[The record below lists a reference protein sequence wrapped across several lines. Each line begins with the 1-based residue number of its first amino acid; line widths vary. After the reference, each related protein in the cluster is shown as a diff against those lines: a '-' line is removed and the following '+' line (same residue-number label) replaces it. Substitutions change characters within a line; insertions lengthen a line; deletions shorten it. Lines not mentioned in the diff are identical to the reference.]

1 MNIDIVC
8 PKKKAIGRDP
18 QSWWTKEINTLRKD
32 LRRIFRILSRKWPRN
47 NGPNPERQQ
56 QLWSY
61 YRSGKKELKKI
72 IQKAKRQAWRDF
84 CTNMTYKDI
93 ARTVKNKNS
102 VPVHRLSRPDGT
114 FTDSPAEALKVL
126 FDTHLPGSTSP
137 VQDEMHQPIGK
148 DLSEDLTIH
157 DSMTL
162 LSIESFGKYKAPGP
176 DGIPAVVL
184 QHLDSNSIT
193 KLTQLYNAMLYTSY
207 TPKAWRYGKVIFI
220 SKPGKTDYTN
230 PRSFRPITL
239 SNVLIKVLEKIM
251 TWHNK
256 ATTKIDK
263 LPNQLG
269 FKAGHSTEDAL
280 SRFTDR
286 VESGLMRG
294 RFVIVTFLDFQS
306 AFDLL
311 QFQDVFNSFSKLGVN
326 QHLNQWYSY
335 YLRNRTV
342 YAELQNETIEAH
354 PSQGGSQGGI
364 GTPQAWNSTFQE
376 GLELSVD
383 VGDIIDTFGYAD
395 DINKLTLGHLLSIL
409 LNQMQIEIDKLSSWA
424 KAHHLKLSPG
434 KTKAMIFTRK
444 RYSMEGVSL
453 KLDGNEIE
461 FVTEYKYL
469 GVIFDPKL
477 SFMTHVKAVANKAKA
492 AIMSSRKTISKH
504 WGLSPNSTRW
514 LYASMIRPIMCY
526 GSLVWSSRLTQA
538 ATAELY
544 KVQRLALM
552 MITGASK
559 STPTATLEV
568 ICHIMPLDLL
578 HYKNGNHHFFTN

>member
-1 MNIDIVC
+1 MNDDVHMHSTVVVQGLNQKRIVLCSYCTLISNLKLIMNCNIIKNLVKFCLNNDYPLIIGSDSNAHSSSWGCEDTNKRGIEFDNLIINQDLIINNIGNTPTFVNHLGSSIIDITITNSLANSMISNWHVDTNDSLSDHRYIEYNLNFAFNPSNSTHRNWKKADWSTFTKLMQSSSKNFTLNKPFQMYTKDDIENESTLLTEMIQMNIDIVC

-137 VQDEMHQPIGK
+137 VQDEMHHPIGK
-148 DLSEDLTIH
+148 DLADDLIIH
-157 DSMTL
+157 ESITS

-326 QHLNQWYSY
+326 QHLNHWYSY
-335 YLRNRTV
+335 YLRKS
-342 YAELQNETIEAH
+342 Y
-354 PSQGGSQGGI
+354 
-364 GTPQAWNSTFQE
+364 
-376 GLELSVD
+376 SV
-383 VGDIIDTFGYAD
+383 
-395 DINKLTLGHLLSIL
+395 
-409 LNQMQIEIDKLSSWA
+409 
-424 KAHHLKLSPG
+424 
-434 KTKAMIFTRK
+434 
-444 RYSMEGVSL
+444 
-453 KLDGNEIE
+453 
-461 FVTEYKYL
+461 
-469 GVIFDPKL
+469 
-477 SFMTHVKAVANKAKA
+477 
-492 AIMSSRKTISKH
+492 
-504 WGLSPNSTRW
+504 
-514 LYASMIRPIMCY
+514 C
-526 GSLVWSSRLTQA
+526 
-538 ATAELY
+538 
-544 KVQRLALM
+544 
-552 MITGASK
+552 
-559 STPTATLEV
+559 
-568 ICHIMPLDLL
+568 
-578 HYKNGNHHFFTN
+578 